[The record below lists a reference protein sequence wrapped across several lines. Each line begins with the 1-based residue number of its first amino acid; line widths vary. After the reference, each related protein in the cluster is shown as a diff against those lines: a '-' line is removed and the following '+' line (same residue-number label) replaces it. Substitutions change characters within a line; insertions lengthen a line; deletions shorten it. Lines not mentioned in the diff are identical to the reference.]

1 MKTFVERLK
10 EVMVEEHLTQAALA
24 NMVGV
29 SAGAMSGYL
38 SGKIVPPERKKEQ
51 IALALGKAGDFFK
64 VEEVNL
70 AIAADG
76 GYRLKPKLAATLMGM
91 SEKTFIRGL
100 KNGDF
105 PFGYSI
111 YNPETDTYTHWISR
125 IRFSQET
132 GIPVP
137 VK

>member
-1 MKTFVERLK
+1 MKTFAERLK

-24 NMVGV
+24 NLVGV

-51 IALALGKAGDFFK
+51 IALALGKPGDFFR

-76 GYRLKPKLAATLMGM
+76 GYRLNPKLAARLMGM
-91 SEKTFIRGL
+91 SERTFTRGL
-100 KNGDF
+100 RNGDF
-105 PFGYSI
+105 PFGYASW
-111 YNPETDTYTHWISR
+111 NPDKESFTYWVSR